1 MASVKEIYCYLDE
14 KYPYCL
20 QESYDNSGIMVDCG
34 KEIKKAV
41 VSLDITNAV
50 VDYASS
56 IGADL
61 ILSHH
66 PVIFRPIKCVA
77 SDSVVFHLI
86 SSGISAISAHTNF
99 DIADGGVND
108 ALASKLDLQNITPVF
123 KVSECVVK
131 GNLRENYIG
140 RAGELTEELSPYD
153 FARYVGERL
162 LGRQAV
168 EYVNGGCPV
177 KRVAVGGGACGE
189 FVFECERY
197 GVDAFVT
204 GEAKHHEMIYAAEN
218 GITLIAAGH
227 YATENVA
234 LEALAATLREGF
246 PDLSVEVTRID
257 CPLKYIHWVID

>member
-1 MASVKEIYCYLDE
+1 MASVREIYNCLDQ

-34 KEIKKAV
+34 KDINKVV

-50 VDYASS
+50 VEYAASV
-56 IGADL
+56 GADL

-66 PVIFRPIKCVA
+66 PVIFRPIKRVE
-77 SDSVVFHLI
+77 SDSAVFQLI
-86 SSGISAISAHTNF
+86 ANGISAISAHTNF

-123 KVSECVVK
+123 KVSESLVN
-131 GNLRENYIG
+131 GTLRENYIG
-140 RAGELTEELSPYD
+140 RAGELAEALSPRD
-153 FARYVGERL
+153 FALYVGEKL

-168 EYVNGGCPV
+168 EYVKGNRPV

-189 FVFECERY
+189 FVFECERC
-197 GVDAFVT
+197 GIDAFVT
-204 GEAKHHEMIYAAEN
+204 GEAKHHEMIYAAEH
-218 GITLIAAGH
+218 GITLMAAGH

-234 LEALAATLREGF
+234 LEALAETLCEGF
-246 PDLSVEVTRID
+246 PNLSVEITHID
-257 CPLKYIHWVID
+257 YPLKYTHWVID